1 MKRVSKQNELYILEI
16 ERDVWI
22 PALVLKVHAATVG
35 ALLQFAN
42 SDTYAKYISTAN
54 SVQILHSILTS

>member
-35 ALLQFAN
+35 ALLQFTN
-42 SDTYAKYISTAN
+42 SDMLNTYISTAN